1 MNIKYPD
8 TRKDDVIDDYHGVKV
23 EDPYR
28 WLEDIPKPKVQQ
40 WIDQQNN
47 LTESILSSYPG
58 RDIVSQRT
66 KELLEHESISSLVI
80 RESLDGIRLFY

>member
-1 MNIKYPD
+1 MWRGNRVNIKYPD

-28 WLEDIPKPKVQQ
+28 WLEDISKPKVQQ

-47 LTESILSSYPG
+47 LT
-58 RDIVSQRT
+58 
-66 KELLEHESISSLVI
+66 
-80 RESLDGIRLFY
+80 